1 MTSSQIIDFEKTE
14 SVYGYLGNL
23 TSVLGEEDKD
33 MDKEEGGR
41 LKLCPTHPTNIRISD
56 NPISNHYFAQTGII

>member
-33 MDKEEGGR
+33 MDKEEGDR
-41 LKLCPTHPTNIRISD
+41 
-56 NPISNHYFAQTGII
+56 

>member
-1 MTSSQIIDFEKTE
+1 MASSQIAAP
-14 SVYGYLGNL
+14 VCGYLDNL
-23 TSVLGEEDKD
+23 TSVLGDVDKEDDKD